1 MNVFFKNIAK
11 KVLSKSNGKSTVNS
25 EEIGKVIQNLFFGKP
40 KTFTGKDRHD
50 RKANEEI
57 IDALDKDKRIYVKD
71 LKSSRYSYGNS
82 NTLYSDEDVAEQDKE
97 KGNSNT
103 KIKEH
108 TAQSTAIDSIEYNPE
123 TQDLDVT
130 FRSGST
136 DYRLPNVPKEV
147 VAEWLEAPSKG
158 KYYHNVI
165 KDYSI
170 NK

>member
-40 KTFTGKDRHD
+40 KTFTGKDRYD

-97 KGNSNT
+97 KGNSNLIFT
-103 KIKEH
+103 FIIYLKILF
-108 TAQSTAIDSIEYNPE
+108 AII
-123 TQDLDVT
+123 
-130 FRSGST
+130 
-136 DYRLPNVPKEV
+136 
-147 VAEWLEAPSKG
+147 
-158 KYYHNVI
+158 
-165 KDYSI
+165 
-170 NK
+170 